1 MLADTQMPPLSSQ
14 KLVEEIH
21 DQVTRTIAE

>member
-1 MLADTQMPPLSSQ
+1 MLADTQMPPLSSK

-21 DQVTRTIAE
+21 DQVTRTVDD